1 MITPFRVALVVESE
15 YLAAWQHL
23 MLTRLLA
30 LDAVT
35 LTAVV
40 VQPARPKRFLQ
51 RVKHYLLQ
59 GLHWLDAHLFST
71 PLHALQ
77 LVTWLDL
84 VGDIPIYQRDSPRF
98 QQWVVASEHVELVLD
113 LSQYPPSAD
122 LLTLS
127 RYGVWRVFHGK
138 AIIMDARYCG
148 VDEYAQCVPEIGSGL
163 LCWRHASAS
172 AELLFYATTST
183 DGVSLNRS
191 IERTLWKMADF
202 VPQRVQELLQVGAT
216 AFFSHTNRRYAP
228 EAMPQFVTLPAEPS
242 FARLARVGWQY
253 PLNLA
258 RKLYTHWFCHE
269 QWVLLARDV
278 GGSAQDICLLEQF
291 RKWMPPSDRFWAD
304 PFLISHAGQQYVF
317 FEELL
322 YSRGIGHL
330 ACMRLNA
337 DGSHSEPVTILERPY
352 HLSYPFIFEYQGQYY
367 LIPETAANQTIEVY
381 RCEEFPQRW
390 VLEKTLMGD
399 VEAYDAT
406 LLEHAG
412 RWWMFVS
419 MRSHPNCSPSEA
431 LYLFYSDSPL
441 STHWQAHPQN
451 PVVAQ
456 ASLARPAGRI
466 FEENGQLY
474 RPSQNCAGMYG
485 RGLNINRILQL
496 DTQHY
501 REETVS
507 RCVPDG
513 ACNLNGV
520 HTLGL
525 GEQVTI
531 SDAVHV
537 HHRFDW
543 LQRWMAKLA

>member
-1 MITPFRVALVVESE
+1 MATPFRVALVVESE

-23 MLTRLLA
+23 LLTRLLA
-30 LDAVT
+30 VEGVT
-35 LTAVV
+35 LAAVI
-40 VQPARPKRFLQ
+40 VQSTQPKHFMQ
-51 RVKHYLLQ
+51 YVKHYLMQ
-59 GLHWLDAHLFST
+59 GVHWLDGHLFKM
-71 PLHALQ
+71 PLRALQ
-77 LVTWLDL
+77 AVSWLDL
-84 VGDIPIYQRDSPRF
+84 LGDIPIYQVDSPRF
-98 QQWVVASEHVELVLD
+98 QQWVASQRVELVVD
-113 LSQYPPSAD
+113 LSQHPPLAD
-122 LLTLS
+122 MMTLS
-127 RYGVWRVFHGK
+127 RYGVWRVFHGQ
-138 AIIMDARYCG
+138 ATITDARYCG
-148 VDEYAQCVPEIGSGL
+148 VNEYAQRAPEISAGL
-163 LCWRHASAS
+163 LCWRQVNAP

-183 DGVSLNRS
+183 DSVSLNRGV
-191 IERTLWKMADF
+191 ERTLWRMADF
-202 VPQRVQELLQVGAT
+202 VPQRLQELLQVGEGKFFTHTAQRYAVGTIPQFT
-216 AFFSHTNRRYAP
+216 AF
-228 EAMPQFVTLPAEPS
+228 AEPS
-242 FARLARVGWQY
+242 LTLLAWVCWQY
-253 PLNLA
+253 PFNVA
-258 RKLYTHWFCHE
+258 RKLYMHWFCHE

-278 GGSAQDICLLEQF
+278 SGLEQDFCLLEQF
-291 RKWMPPSDRFWAD
+291 RKLMPPRDRFWAD
-304 PFLISHAGQQYVF
+304 PFLVNYAGQQYVF

-337 DGSHSEPVTILERPY
+337 DGSHSAPVTVLERPY
-352 HLSYPFIFEYQGQYY
+352 HLSYPFVFEYQGQYY

-390 VLEKTLMGD
+390 VLEKTLMRG

-419 MRSHPNCSPSEA
+419 MRQHPSCSPNEA
-431 LYLFYSDSPL
+431 LYLFYSDNPL
-441 STHWQAHPQN
+441 STDWQAHPQN

-456 ASLARPAGRI
+456 ASRARPAGRI
-466 FEENGQLY
+466 FQENGQLY

-513 ACNLNGV
+513 AFDLNGV
-520 HTLGL
+520 HTFGV
-525 GEQVTI
+525 GEKVTVA
-531 SDAVHV
+531 DAVHV

-543 LQRWMAKLA
+543 LQRWIAKLA